1 MLDARQGRR
10 RSPRRASHEGS
21 ENECEGSRDVVR
33 LSTGSAAGTGGGPG
47 TPAAKLQQQS
57 STVETAAARS
67 PLTPADNG
75 GAPPAGTPAT
85 AAAAAP
91 TAAVVAPEQQ
101 HGSSGS
107 RSSQGAPLAAATG
120 TTRASARPAVL
131 SPSRTGTTASGGG
144 SSSSSSRATGGRST
158 ATSSGRA
165 ATTAIT
171 RSRVRA
177 GAAAAAG
184 ASGGRTTRRG
194 SGGASGSRAR
204 VVRSGTAPAGT
215 GRSNGGSRAAS
226 GTAAPS
232 SRRLSHKLSQP
243 IAVSGR
249 MTRTA
254 TKVKPRLEFSS
265 RAAAAAGSGGSA
277 MSVTS
282 PSSGRTKRN
291 AGAPGS
297 ATRRVHKSP
306 RTSIDRDYTPLRSRT
321 PGSEGRGGVRVHAQR
336 IFTVSDDDVEDMLKT
351 KVKGASKWDYKTRIQ
366 NQNELLAQLRAMLN
380 TMLQQKQRFKD
391 ACIDTEAALKAEMRK
406 VNSRCEDVERDHVE
420 LLDENAR
427 YQSVEAG
434 LKADLKLAKEER
446 ALLRAENEK
455 LATKA
460 DALRDGLS
468 RAEGD
473 LLKLE
478 AKVADGEARTGEAE
492 TQLAMA
498 REKLAWAE
506 AQASMAL
513 AQKEQEWETRID
525 SATSGAHQE
534 VAMLTARLEGK
545 DLELESIREDGADML
560 QKMSST
566 LSTFAKS
573 QMAANE
579 RESELKDA
587 RRALEERLSSL
598 EAEKSSLST
607 ELSSRDTGMAS
618 LTAEINLLKEQLMNA
633 SRESSEFRAELV
645 EARMKAQQAIET
657 LAVEKEARLRAE
669 TKEEDERRERI
680 STTAQTAAVQQQ
692 HSKEMEAER
701 VARVKLETESEMRA
715 KAAMTDKAALREEL
729 VVAEERQV
737 ELEAEVRGLKAAVV
751 DAQTNAEQLEEMSR
765 AQGELEVLR
774 RRLEALSKEK
784 ENVAIGASAKVEEL
798 EAKVL
803 EGELQRRKMH
813 NLIQEL
819 RGNVR
824 VFARVRPFLPSDGV
838 GPGEVPAVVGKGD
851 GVGCVLS
858 KRLVGDNGKELPP
871 EAQSFS
877 FDKCFP
883 PSAGQEEVFTE
894 VSEFVQSALD
904 GFNVCLFSYGQTGSG
919 KTHTM
924 QGSGAGDMRGMIPRA
939 MEQ

>member
-21 ENECEGSRDVVR
+21 ENECEGSSVVVR
-33 LSTGSAAGTGGGPG
+33 LSTGSAAGGGGGPG
-47 TPAAKLQQQS
+47 TPVAKLLQQQS
-57 STVETAAARS
+57 SAVETAAARS

-75 GAPPAGTPAT
+75 GAPPAAAPS
-85 AAAAAP
+85 AAAAA

-101 HGSSGS
+101 QSSAAVTPSKVKPPTAPGVSRFGFKPPPAATTTAAGSLSPRGRPTAATAASERSSGSSGS
-107 RSSQGAPLAAATG
+107 RSSQGAPPAAATG
-120 TTRASARPAVL
+120 TTRASARSAVL
-131 SPSRTGTTASGGG
+131 SPSRTGTAAAANGGGG
-144 SSSSSSRATGGRST
+144 SGSSRVTGGRST
-158 ATSSGRA
+158 ATSGGRA
-165 ATTAIT
+165 ATTATT
-171 RSRVRA
+171 RSRARA
-177 GAAAAAG
+177 GAAAAAAAAG
-184 ASGGRTTRRG
+184 ASGGRATRRG

-204 VVRSGTAPAGT
+204 ATRSGTAPAGT

-265 RAAAAAGSGGSA
+265 RAAAATGGGGSA
-277 MSVTS
+277 LSMTS

-321 PGSEGRGGVRVHAQR
+321 PGSEGRGGIRVHAQR

-455 LATKA
+455 LATK
-460 DALRDGLS
+460 
-468 RAEGD
+468 
-473 LLKLE
+473 LE

-598 EAEKSSLST
+598 EAEK
-607 ELSSRDTGMAS
+607 
-618 LTAEINLLKEQLMNA
+618 LMNA

-645 EARMKAQQAIET
+645 EARMKAQ
-657 LAVEKEARLRAE
+657 
-669 TKEEDERRERI
+669 
-680 STTAQTAAVQQQ
+680 QTAAVQQQ

-701 VARVKLETESEMRA
+701 VARVKLETESEIRA
-715 KAAMTDKAALREEL
+715 QAATADKAALREEL
-729 VVAEERQV
+729 VVAEERQL

-838 GPGEVPAVVGKGD
+838 GPEEVPAVVGKGD

-858 KRLVGDNGKELPP
+858 KRLIGDNGKELPP

-939 MEQ
+939 MEQERILVA

>member
-33 LSTGSAAGTGGGPG
+33 LSTGSAAGGGGGPG

-75 GAPPAGTPAT
+75 GAPPSAAPAT

-101 HGSSGS
+101 HGSGGS

-144 SSSSSSRATGGRST
+144 SSSSSSSRATGGRST
-158 ATSSGRA
+158 ATSGGRA

-171 RSRVRA
+171 RSRARA
-177 GAAAAAG
+177 GAVAAAG

-194 SGGASGSRAR
+194 SGDASGSRAR
-204 VVRSGTAPAGT
+204 ATRSGTAPAGT
-215 GRSNGGSRAAS
+215 GRSNGGSRAAL

-277 MSVTS
+277 LSMTS

-321 PGSEGRGGVRVHAQR
+321 PGSEGRGGIRVHAQR

-351 KVKGASKWDYKTRIQ
+351 KIKGASKWDYKTRIQ

-455 LATKA
+455 LTT
-460 DALRDGLS
+460 
-468 RAEGD
+468 
-473 LLKLE
+473 KLE

-492 TQLAMA
+492 TQLAM
-498 REKLAWAE
+498 
-506 AQASMAL
+506 
-513 AQKEQEWETRID
+513 
-525 SATSGAHQE
+525 
-534 VAMLTARLEGK
+534 
-545 DLELESIREDGADML
+545 
-560 QKMSST
+560 
-566 LSTFAKS
+566 
-573 QMAANE
+573 
-579 RESELKDA
+579 
-587 RRALEERLSSL
+587 
-598 EAEKSSLST
+598 
-607 ELSSRDTGMAS
+607 
-618 LTAEINLLKEQLMNA
+618 
-633 SRESSEFRAELV
+633 
-645 EARMKAQQAIET
+645 
-657 LAVEKEARLRAE
+657 
-669 TKEEDERRERI
+669 
-680 STTAQTAAVQQQ
+680 
-692 HSKEMEAER
+692 
-701 VARVKLETESEMRA
+701 
-715 KAAMTDKAALREEL
+715 
-729 VVAEERQV
+729 
-737 ELEAEVRGLKAAVV
+737 
-751 DAQTNAEQLEEMSR
+751 
-765 AQGELEVLR
+765 
-774 RRLEALSKEK
+774 
-784 ENVAIGASAKVEEL
+784 
-798 EAKVL
+798 
-803 EGELQRRKMH
+803 
-813 NLIQEL
+813 
-819 RGNVR
+819 
-824 VFARVRPFLPSDGV
+824 
-838 GPGEVPAVVGKGD
+838 
-851 GVGCVLS
+851 
-858 KRLVGDNGKELPP
+858 
-871 EAQSFS
+871 
-877 FDKCFP
+877 
-883 PSAGQEEVFTE
+883 
-894 VSEFVQSALD
+894 
-904 GFNVCLFSYGQTGSG
+904 
-919 KTHTM
+919 
-924 QGSGAGDMRGMIPRA
+924 
-939 MEQ
+939 